1 MNMSFDVCMSHFIS
15 PSDKLTILLPL
26 VLLVIKVHSCRTE
39 RSFSMIL
46 STFFLY
52 ELRIKRTIV
61 IQGFIMHY

>member
-26 VLLVIKVHSCRTE
+26 VLLVIKVHYCRTE

-46 STFFLY
+46 STVYFSSLGSF
-52 ELRIKRTIV
+52 ETIIK
-61 IQGFIMHY
+61 Y

>member
-26 VLLVIKVHSCRTE
+26 VLLVIKAHYCRTE

-46 STFFLY
+46 STLY
-52 ELRIKRTIV
+52 FSSLGSFETIIK
-61 IQGFIMHY
+61 Y

>member
-26 VLLVIKVHSCRTE
+26 VLLVHYCRTE

-46 STFFLY
+46 STLY
-52 ELRIKRTIV
+52 FSSLGSFETIIK
-61 IQGFIMHY
+61 Y